1 MIMPIFA
8 EILTKGPLLKGA
20 QMKSRNLFLKSL
32 FFSLAL
38 AFSSAS
44 LWATDPVTS
53 KEPSHEDSADHSVS
67 TEEQISDYIAHHIKD
82 AHDFHLFSYNDASG
96 HRKHIGFPLPVI
108 VYTSQGFR
116 FFMSSEFHH
125 DDSGH
130 QVVERDGVSLVKYH
144 EKIYELNAGEHA
156 LSFGDDGHHGV
167 KHEVG
172 LGEELS
178 EIAESEEFDASHH
191 PTNAHEVL
199 DLSITKSV
207 FGFLLVSLLMLVA
220 FRSLANQYKK
230 RAVPTGF
237 GRVLEPLVL
246 YVRDEIAR
254 PNIGE
259 KHYKRFTGF
268 LLTVFFF
275 IWTSNLLGLT
285 PLGFNITGQLAVTFS
300 LALFTYL
307 ITQFSGNKEYWKHI
321 FWMPGVPAP
330 MKVILAP
337 IELLGTLTK
346 PFSLMI
352 RLFANISAGH
362 IVVMSLISIAIIM
375 KSSMGAV
382 GATALSF
389 ALSFFLTLIELLV
402 AFLQAYI
409 FTMLSALFIGMAV
422 QEHDHH

>member
-1 MIMPIFA
+1 
-8 EILTKGPLLKGA
+8 
-20 QMKSRNLFLKSL
+20 MKLGKTARNKVLSLFSL
-32 FFSLAL
+32 FFFYG
-38 AFSSAS
+38 AFAASDSPKTESESENHGAVSSEA
-44 LWATDPVTS
+44 
-53 KEPSHEDSADHSVS
+53 E
-67 TEEQISDYIAHHIKD
+67 ISEYILHHIKD
-82 AHDFHLFSYNDASG
+82 AHDFHLFSYNDSEG

-108 VYTSQGFR
+108 VYSSKGLRT
-116 FFMSSEFHH
+116 FMSSEFHH

-130 QVVERDGVSLVKYH
+130 HVVESDGVSLVKYH
-144 EKIYELNAGEHA
+144 EKIYELEEGA
-156 LSFGDDGHHGV
+156 HGV
-167 KHEVG
+167 
-172 LGEELS
+172 
-178 EIAESEEFDASHH
+178 EFDEQHH
-191 PTNAHEVL
+191 PTNAHAVL

-207 FGFLLVSLLMLVA
+207 FGFLLVSLLMLLA
-220 FRSLANQYKK
+220 FGRLAKQYKK
-230 RAVPTGF
+230 QAVPTGF
-237 GRVLEPLVL
+237 GRVLEPLIL

-259 KHYKRFTGF
+259 KHYRRFTGF
-268 LLTVFFF
+268 LMTVFFF

-285 PLGFNITGQLAVTFS
+285 PLGFNITGQIAVTFS

-307 ITQFSGNKEYWKHI
+307 ITQFSGTKDYWKHI
-321 FWMPGVPAP
+321 FWMPGVPVL
-330 MKVILAP
+330 MKIILAP

-375 KSSMGAV
+375 KSTLGAA
-382 GATALSF
+382 GATVLSL

-422 QEHDHH
+422 EEHDHH

>member
-1 MIMPIFA
+1 MKPRSSSFSALYFTFLIALLP
-8 EILTKGPLLKGA
+8 LTLQASGTSDFGDNAPAQQEEGA
-20 QMKSRNLFLKSL
+20 IDTQDKI
-32 FFSLAL
+32 
-38 AFSSAS
+38 SA
-44 LWATDPVTS
+44 
-53 KEPSHEDSADHSVS
+53 
-67 TEEQISDYIAHHIKD
+67 YIEHHIKD
-82 AHDFHLFSYNDASG
+82 AHDFHLFSYNDSEG
-96 HRKHIGFPLPVI
+96 HRNHVGFPLPVI
-108 VYTSQGFR
+108 VYTSQGVR
-116 FFMSSEFHH
+116 AFMSSAFHH

-130 QVVERDGVSLVKYH
+130 YIVEKEGVSLVKYH
-144 EKIYELNAGEHA
+144 EKIYELNQGEDQ
-156 LSFGDDGHHGV
+156 LSF
-167 KHEVG
+167 
-172 LGEELS
+172 
-178 EIAESEEFDASHH
+178 DADHH
-191 PTNAHEVL
+191 PENAHAVL

-207 FGFLLVSLLMLVA
+207 FGFLLVSLLLLFG

-230 RAVPTGF
+230 RSIPVGF

-275 IWTSNLLGLT
+275 IWASNLLGLT
-285 PLGFNITGQLAVTFS
+285 PLGFNITGQLAVTFT
-300 LALFTYL
+300 LALFTYV
-307 ITQFSGNKEYWKHI
+307 ITQFSGNKDYWKHI

-337 IELLGTLTK
+337 IELLGTITK

-375 KSSMGAV
+375 KSSMGVV

>member
-1 MIMPIFA
+1 MNLGKSGKNKLLGLISLFVFCSAFASGAAPKSESESDNHGAVSSEA
-8 EILTKGPLLKGA
+8 EI
-20 QMKSRNLFLKSL
+20 S
-32 FFSLAL
+32 
-38 AFSSAS
+38 
-44 LWATDPVTS
+44 
-53 KEPSHEDSADHSVS
+53 E
-67 TEEQISDYIAHHIKD
+67 YILHHIKD
-82 AHDFHLFSYNDASG
+82 AHDFHLFSYNDSEG

-108 VYTSQGFR
+108 VYSSKGLRT
-116 FFMSSEFHH
+116 FMSSEFHH

-130 QVVERDGVSLVKYH
+130 HVVESDGVSLVKYH
-144 EKIYELNAGEHA
+144 EKIYELNEGVHA
-156 LSFGDDGHHGV
+156 I
-167 KHEVG
+167 
-172 LGEELS
+172 ELD
-178 EIAESEEFDASHH
+178 ETHH
-191 PTNAHEVL
+191 PTNAHAVL

-207 FGFLLVSLLMLVA
+207 FGFLLVSLLMLFA
-220 FRSLANQYKK
+220 FGRLAKQYKK
-230 RAVPTGF
+230 QAVPTGF
-237 GRVLEPLVL
+237 GRVLEPLIL

-259 KHYKRFTGF
+259 KHYRRFTGF
-268 LLTVFFF
+268 LMTVFFF

-285 PLGFNITGQLAVTFS
+285 PLGFNITGQLALTFT

-307 ITQFSGNKEYWKHI
+307 ITQFSGTKDYWKHI
-321 FWMPGVPAP
+321 FWMPGVPVP
-330 MKVILAP
+330 MKIILAP

-375 KSSMGAV
+375 KSTLGTA
-382 GATALSF
+382 GATLLSL

-422 QEHDHH
+422 EEHEHH